1 MSKRNRS
8 LQNEAQ
14 DAAVSMAN
22 SADKRLRTEV
32 QNTTN
37 VASFKEKFAK
47 AENEKVTML
56 CDILTNM
63 ETSIHDS
70 VNQLKE
76 DFRAIIREEI
86 TVRNEIQNELKN
98 VTCNLVYEPK

>member
-1 MSKRNRS
+1 
-8 LQNEAQ
+8 
-14 DAAVSMAN
+14 MAN

-47 AENEKVTML
+47 AENE
-56 CDILTNM
+56 
-63 ETSIHDS
+63 TSIHDS

-86 TVRNEIQNELKN
+86 TSGVRNEIQNELKN
-98 VTCNLVYEPK
+98 VTCNHVYEPK